1 MYIDQG
7 FANRGS
13 QYSISS
19 RNAPT
24 SIVREPGLP
33 AADRRMGAE
42 FDDGDYSDYY
52 YYDDYAQEHKDTN
65 QSNHEPLHDF
75 KGSSLIPYLMLDVC
89 HYVPPG

>member
-1 MYIDQG
+1 MLSRFKIKHCPDIDQG

-42 FDDGDYSDYY
+42 YDDYGDYY
-52 YYDDYAQEHKDTN
+52 YYDDYTQEHKDTKTN
-65 QSNHEPLHDF
+65 QTMKL
-75 KGSSLIPYLMLDVC
+75 
-89 HYVPPG
+89 